1 MTTQDPHGAGAG
13 AGAGAEAGAG
23 AGARAGAGASV
34 SPLDTVSPDA
44 PRPSESTVRIGLV
57 LPDAMGTY
65 GDDGNSLVLRQRLRW
80 RGYDAEIVR
89 ITLEDE
95 VPDSCDVYAV
105 GGGEDAAQKLA
116 SQHLSESP
124 GLQRA
129 VSRGVP
135 VLAICAGMQVF
146 GEWFMVSDGSR
157 ASGLGL
163 LDITTS
169 PQATRSIGELVVEP
183 QLAGL
188 SQPLTGFENH
198 MGATVLGPSAA
209 PLGRVV
215 SGTGNGVPADAA
227 SSGAPGP
234 AASASSSATGSA
246 SSSATEPAASA
257 SRSATAAAP
266 GSSVE
271 GVVQGS
277 IIATYMHGPVLA
289 RNPELADLLLC
300 RALGVDSLPPVDIP
314 AVEQLR
320 RERIAAA
327 RR

>member
-1 MTTQDPHGAGAG
+1 MSEQNTGGGDSGTNPGAGGSGTNPDPRNAG
-13 AGAGAEAGAG
+13 G
-23 AGARAGAGASV
+23 RDAGASA
-34 SPLDTVSPDA
+34 SPLDTVAADSA
-44 PRPSESTVRIGLV
+44 RPTESTVRIGLV
-57 LPDAMGTY
+57 LPDVMGTY

-95 VPDSCDVYAV
+95 VADSCDIYTV

-116 SQHLSESP
+116 SRHLSASP

-129 VSRGVP
+129 VERGAP

-146 GEWFMVSDGSR
+146 GEWFVVSDGSR
-157 ASGLGL
+157 APGLGL
-163 LDITTS
+163 LDVTTT
-169 PQATRSIGELVVEP
+169 PQASRSIGELVVTP
-183 QLAGL
+183 QVAGL
-188 SQPLTGFENH
+188 TQPLTGFENH
-198 MGATVLGPSAA
+198 MGATVLGPDAA
-209 PLGRVV
+209 PLGRVT
-215 SGTGNGVPADAA
+215 SGVGNGVPA
-227 SSGAPGP
+227 GQQVP
-234 AASASSSATGSA
+234 AG
-246 SSSATEPAASA
+246 
-257 SRSATAAAP
+257 
-266 GSSVE
+266 GLVE

-277 IIATYMHGPVLA
+277 IIATYMHGPALA

-300 RALGVDSLPPVDIP
+300 RALGVDSLPPVEVP

>member
-1 MTTQDPHGAGAG
+1 MTTQDPRNAGG
-13 AGAGAEAGAG
+13 
-23 AGARAGAGASV
+23 RDAGASA
-34 SPLDTVSPDA
+34 SPLDTVAADSA
-44 PRPSESTVRIGLV
+44 RPTESTVRIGLV
-57 LPDAMGTY
+57 LPDVMGTY

-95 VPDSCDVYAV
+95 VPDSCDIYTV

-116 SQHLSESP
+116 SRHLSASP

-129 VSRGVP
+129 VERGAP

-146 GEWFMVSDGSR
+146 GEWFVVSDGSR
-157 ASGLGL
+157 APGLGL
-163 LDITTS
+163 LDVTTT
-169 PQATRSIGELVVEP
+169 PQASRSIGELVVAP
-183 QLAGL
+183 QVAGL
-188 SQPLTGFENH
+188 TQPLTGFENH
-198 MGATVLGPSAA
+198 MGATVLGPDAA
-209 PLGRVV
+209 PLGRVT
-215 SGTGNGVPADAA
+215 SGVGNGVPA
-227 SSGAPGP
+227 GQQVP
-234 AASASSSATGSA
+234 AG
-246 SSSATEPAASA
+246 
-257 SRSATAAAP
+257 
-266 GSSVE
+266 GLVE

-277 IIATYMHGPVLA
+277 IIATYMHGPALA

-300 RALGVDSLPPVDIP
+300 RALGVDSLPPVEVP

>member
-1 MTTQDPHGAGAG
+1 MSEHHAGESNPDPRD
-13 AGAGAEAGAG
+13 
-23 AGARAGAGASV
+23 AGARREGASA
-34 SPLDTVSPDA
+34 SPLDTVAPDSA
-44 PRPSESTVRIGLV
+44 RPTESTVRIGLV
-57 LPDAMGTY
+57 LPDVMGTY

-89 ITLEDE
+89 ITLEDA
-95 VPDSCDVYAV
+95 VPDSCDLYTV

-116 SQHLSESP
+116 SRHLSASP

-129 VSRGVP
+129 VERGAP

-146 GEWFMVSDGSR
+146 GEWFVVSDGSR
-157 ASGLGL
+157 APGLGL
-163 LDITTS
+163 LDVTTS
-169 PQATRSIGELVVEP
+169 PQATRSIGELVVAP
-183 QLAGL
+183 QVAGL
-188 SQPLTGFENH
+188 TQPLTGFENH
-198 MGATVLGPSAA
+198 MGATVLGADAA
-209 PLGRVV
+209 PLGRVT
-215 SGTGNGVPADAA
+215 SGVGNGVPDGQ
-227 SSGAPGP
+227 SVP
-234 AASASSSATGSA
+234 AG
-246 SSSATEPAASA
+246 
-257 SRSATAAAP
+257 
-266 GSSVE
+266 GLVE

-300 RALGVDSLPPVDIP
+300 RALGVDSLPPVEVP

>member
-1 MTTQDPHGAGAG
+1 MTTSDSHASPLDSGAA
-13 AGAGAEAGAG
+13 A
-23 AGARAGAGASV
+23 
-34 SPLDTVSPDA
+34 SPLDTVSPA
-44 PRPSESTVRIGLV
+44 SRRPTESTVRIGLV
-57 LPDAMGTY
+57 LPDVMGTY
-65 GDDGNSLVLRQRLRW
+65 GDDGNSLILRQRLRW
-80 RGYDAEIVR
+80 RGHDAEIVR

-95 VPDSCDVYAV
+95 VPDSCDIYAV

-116 SQHLSESP
+116 SRHLSGSP

-129 VSRGVP
+129 VERGAP
-135 VLAICAGMQVF
+135 VLAICAGMQVL
-146 GEWFMVSDGSR
+146 GEWFVVSDGSR
-157 ASGLGL
+157 APGLGL

-188 SQPLTGFENH
+188 TQPLTGFENH
-198 MGATVLGPSAA
+198 MGATVLGPAA
-209 PLGRVV
+209 TPLGRVI
-215 SGTGNGVPADAA
+215 SGTGNGVPAEAPTPGDAA
-227 SSGAPGP
+227 TTASG
-234 AASASSSATGSA
+234 
-246 SSSATEPAASA
+246 
-257 SRSATAAAP
+257 SATATSGTATSGSAP
-266 GSSVE
+266 GSAGQRVE

-300 RALGVDSLPPVDIP
+300 RALGVDSLDPVEVP
-314 AVEQLR
+314 TVEQLR

>member
-1 MTTQDPHGAGAG
+1 MTAQDSSAGSTASSTGAS
-13 AGAGAEAGAG
+13 
-23 AGARAGAGASV
+23 AGASPAGADA
-34 SPLDTVSPDA
+34 SPLDTVAPDSR
-44 PRPSESTVRIGLV
+44 RPSESTIRIGLV
-57 LPDAMGTY
+57 LPDVMGTY

-80 RGYDAEIVR
+80 RGHDAEIVR
-89 ITLEDE
+89 ITLDDE
-95 VPDSCDVYAV
+95 VPDSCDIYTV

-116 SQHLSESP
+116 ARHLSDSP

-146 GEWFMVSDGSR
+146 GEWFLASDGSR
-157 ASGLGL
+157 SRGLGL

-169 PQATRSIGELVVEP
+169 PQASRSIGELVVEP

-188 SQPLTGFENH
+188 TQPLTGFENH
-198 MGATVLGPSAA
+198 MGATVLGADAA
-209 PLGRVV
+209 ALGRVLHGV
-215 SGTGNGVPADAA
+215 GNGVPADPSATPNAA
-227 SSGAPGP
+227 STTAPGD
-234 AASASSSATGSA
+234 SASTGASSTGS
-246 SSSATEPAASA
+246 
-257 SRSATAAAP
+257 RI
-266 GSSVE
+266 E

-289 RNPELADLLLC
+289 RNPEFADLLLC
-300 RALGVDSLPPVDIP
+300 RALGVDSLPPVDVP

-320 RERIAAA
+320 RERIATA

>member
-1 MTTQDPHGAGAG
+1 MTAQDSSAGSTASSTGAS
-13 AGAGAEAGAG
+13 
-23 AGARAGAGASV
+23 AGASPAGADA
-34 SPLDTVSPDA
+34 SPLDTVAPDSR
-44 PRPSESTVRIGLV
+44 RPSESTIRIGLV
-57 LPDAMGTY
+57 LPDVMGTY

-80 RGYDAEIVR
+80 RGHDAVIVR
-89 ITLEDE
+89 ITLDDE
-95 VPDSCDVYAV
+95 VPDSCDIYTV

-116 SQHLSESP
+116 ARHLSDSP

-146 GEWFMVSDGSR
+146 GEWFLASDGSR
-157 ASGLGL
+157 SRGLGL

-169 PQATRSIGELVVEP
+169 PQASRSIGELVVEP

-188 SQPLTGFENH
+188 TQPLTGFENH
-198 MGATVLGPSAA
+198 MGATVLGADAA
-209 PLGRVV
+209 ALGRVLHGV
-215 SGTGNGVPADAA
+215 GNGVPADPSAAPNAA
-227 SSGAPGP
+227 STTAPGD
-234 AASASSSATGSA
+234 SASTGASSTGS
-246 SSSATEPAASA
+246 
-257 SRSATAAAP
+257 RI
-266 GSSVE
+266 E

-289 RNPELADLLLC
+289 RNPEFADLLLC
-300 RALGVDSLPPVDIP
+300 RALGVDSLPPVDVP

-320 RERIAAA
+320 RERIATA

>member
-1 MTTQDPHGAGAG
+1 MSIQDP
-13 AGAGAEAGAG
+13 
-23 AGARAGAGASV
+23 RGAGAST
-34 SPLDTVSPDA
+34 SPLDTVSPA
-44 PRPSESTVRIGLV
+44 SRRPTESTVRIGLV
-57 LPDAMGTY
+57 LPDVMGTY
-65 GDDGNSLVLRQRLRW
+65 GDDGNSLVLRQRLTW

-95 VPDSCDVYAV
+95 VPDSCDIYAV

-116 SQHLSESP
+116 SRHLSESA
-124 GLQRA
+124 GLRRA
-129 VSRGVP
+129 VERGVP
-135 VLAICAGMQVF
+135 VLAICAGMQVL
-146 GEWFMVSDGSR
+146 GEWFVVSDGSR
-157 ASGLGL
+157 APGLGL

-198 MGATVLGPSAA
+198 MGATVLGPDAA
-209 PLGRVV
+209 PLGRVL
-215 SGTGNGVPADAA
+215 SGTGNGVPADAVSPGA
-227 SSGAPGP
+227 S
-234 AASASSSATGSA
+234 AAS
-246 SSSATEPAASA
+246 
-257 SRSATAAAP
+257 RI
-266 GSSVE
+266 E

-277 IIATYMHGPVLA
+277 VIATYMHGPVLA

-300 RALGVDSLPPVDIP
+300 RALGVDSLPPVDLP

>member
-1 MTTQDPHGAGAG
+1 MTEQNFGAVPADP
-13 AGAGAEAGAG
+13 
-23 AGARAGAGASV
+23 ARDSASA
-34 SPLDTVSPDA
+34 SPLNTVSADSK
-44 PRPSESTVRIGLV
+44 RPTESTVRIGLV
-57 LPDAMGTY
+57 LPDVMGTY
-65 GDDGNSLVLRQRLRW
+65 GDDGNSLVLRQRLKW

-95 VPDSCDVYAV
+95 VPDSCDIYAV

-116 SQHLSESP
+116 SRHLSASR
-124 GLQRA
+124 GVQRA
-129 VSRGVP
+129 VEHGVP

-146 GEWFMVSDGSR
+146 GEWFAVADGSR
-157 ASGLGL
+157 APGLGL

-169 PQATRSIGELVVEP
+169 PQAARSIGELVVEP

-188 SQPLTGFENH
+188 TQPLTGFENH
-198 MGATVLGPSAA
+198 MGATILGPDTA
-209 PLGRVV
+209 PLGRVI
-215 SGTGNGVPADAA
+215 SGTGNGVPADSAVAA
-227 SSGAPGP
+227 G
-234 AASASSSATGSA
+234 T
-246 SSSATEPAASA
+246 
-257 SRSATAAAP
+257 R
-266 GSSVE
+266 VE

-277 IIATYMHGPVLA
+277 IIATYMHGPALA

>member
-1 MTTQDPHGAGAG
+1 MTAQDSSAGSTASSTGAS
-13 AGAGAEAGAG
+13 
-23 AGARAGAGASV
+23 AGASPAGADA
-34 SPLDTVSPDA
+34 SPLDTVAPDSR
-44 PRPSESTVRIGLV
+44 RPSESTIRIGLV
-57 LPDAMGTY
+57 LPDVMGTY

-80 RGYDAEIVR
+80 RGHDAEIVR
-89 ITLEDE
+89 ITLDDE
-95 VPDSCDVYAV
+95 VPDSCDIYTV

-116 SQHLSESP
+116 ARHLSDSP

-146 GEWFMVSDGSR
+146 GEWFLASDGSR
-157 ASGLGL
+157 SRGLGL

-169 PQATRSIGELVVEP
+169 PQASRSIGELVVEP

-188 SQPLTGFENH
+188 TQPLTGFENH
-198 MGATVLGPSAA
+198 MGATVLGADAA
-209 PLGRVV
+209 ALGRVLHGV
-215 SGTGNGVPADAA
+215 GNGVPADPSAAPNAA
-227 SSGAPGP
+227 STTAPGD
-234 AASASSSATGSA
+234 SASTGASSTGS
-246 SSSATEPAASA
+246 
-257 SRSATAAAP
+257 RI
-266 GSSVE
+266 E

-289 RNPELADLLLC
+289 RNPEFADLLLC
-300 RALGVDSLPPVDIP
+300 RALGVDSLPPVDVP

-320 RERIAAA
+320 RERIATA

>member
-1 MTTQDPHGAGAG
+1 MTPQDSHATGAGA
-13 AGAGAEAGAG
+13 AGAAHTGDGA
-23 AGARAGAGASV
+23 ARAAHTGYGAASDAT
-34 SPLDTVSPDA
+34 PLDTVSPGSR
-44 PRPSESTVRIGLV
+44 RPTESTVRIGLV
-57 LPDAMGTY
+57 LPDVMGTY

-80 RGYDAEIVR
+80 RGHDAEIVR
-89 ITLEDE
+89 ITLDDE
-95 VPDSCDVYAV
+95 VPDSCDLYTV

-116 SQHLSESP
+116 SRHLSGSP

-129 VSRGVP
+129 VERGAP

-146 GEWFMVSDGSR
+146 GEWFVVSDGSR
-157 ASGLGL
+157 APGLEL

-198 MGATVLGPSAA
+198 MGATVLGPDAA

-215 SGTGNGVPADAA
+215 SGVGNGVPGTAAGADA
-227 SSGAPGP
+227 GQ
-234 AASASSSATGSA
+234 
-246 SSSATEPAASA
+246 
-257 SRSATAAAP
+257 R
-266 GSSVE
+266 VE

-277 IIATYMHGPVLA
+277 IIATYMHGPALA

-314 AVEQLR
+314 AVERLR
-320 RERIAAA
+320 RERMAAA